1 MSCDESFISLQKWV
15 AGGVAVIYSL
25 CYVVSI
31 NLASF
36 HFAKRI
42 KEKKWRE
49 IERRGRER
57 EKEEA
62 ARDKLSR
69 LQKKGIKAWE
79 TYGIFRL
86 FCIF

>member
-1 MSCDESFISLQKWV
+1 MGRRGGGGDLQPLLCGFDKSCLFP
-15 AGGVAVIYSL
+15 L
-25 CYVVSI
+25 CKKD
-31 NLASF
+31 
-36 HFAKRI
+36 KR
-42 KEKKWRE
+42 KEEEKWRE